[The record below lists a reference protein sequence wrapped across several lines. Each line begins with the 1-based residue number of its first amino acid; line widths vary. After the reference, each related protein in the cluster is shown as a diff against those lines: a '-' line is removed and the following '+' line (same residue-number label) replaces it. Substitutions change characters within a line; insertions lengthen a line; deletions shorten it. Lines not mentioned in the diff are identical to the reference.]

1 MNSVQFKDI
10 ARWIAVLPG
19 SVVCSIAATFPIHW
33 GVLLINYLLSHRGYI
48 TYFPLPTLSINVIE
62 FYAYALFVPFIVIAV
77 GAKIAPKYKFKIGV
91 TLAILF
97 GVLIGYGIGTIL
109 VPEIHEG
116 LYNMSRWL
124 RLGITVALWAISIA
138 WGIHSAYIQDA
149 QFKREAQKIN
159 VCQ

>member
-1 MNSVQFKDI
+1 MKSVQFKDI

-48 TYFPLPTLSINVIE
+48 TYFPLPTLSIDVFE
-62 FYAYALFVPFIVIAV
+62 LYAYALFVPFTIIAV
-77 GAKIAPKYKFKIGV
+77 GVKIAPKYKFQTGV

-109 VPEIHEG
+109 VPEINEG

-124 RLGITVALWAISIA
+124 RLGITAALWAISIA
-138 WGIHSAYIQDA
+138 WGVRSAYMQGE
-149 QFKREAQKIN
+149 QFKCEAQKVI
-159 VCQ
+159 V